1 MRAPATQSG
10 KPGRVL
16 RRVEVGKMV
25 EEAKAKDVNTLLTRL
40 LIPVGYLALQGRRG
54 AGRP

>member
-1 MRAPATQSG
+1 
-10 KPGRVL
+10 
-16 RRVEVGKMV
+16 MV